1 MQEPLA
7 TVSKAVPKP
16 FGFHLDSDSYV
27 EVTFGKEKMERY
39 QVPFLSSPSRR
50 LSLGRISTELDITR
64 VARSM
69 YPAQWIAQNSSKC
82 MTKPLK
88 IVFMGI
94 QQFIALEL

>member
-7 TVSKAVPKP
+7 TVSKAVILSV
-16 FGFHLDSDSYV
+16 FIWTSYV
-27 EVTFGKEKMERY
+27 EATFGKEKTERY
-39 QVPFLSSPSRR
+39 QAFPDFMSSPSSH

-64 VARSM
+64 SI
-69 YPAQWIAQNSSKC
+69 YPAQCIAQNSSKC

-88 IVFMGI
+88 IEFMGI